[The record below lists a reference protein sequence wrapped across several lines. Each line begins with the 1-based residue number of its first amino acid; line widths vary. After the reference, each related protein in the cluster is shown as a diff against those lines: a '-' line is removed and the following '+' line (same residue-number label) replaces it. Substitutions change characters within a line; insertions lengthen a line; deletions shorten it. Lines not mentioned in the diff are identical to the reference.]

1 MVGSTNGMQH
11 RYEFTRGKL
20 LSSHDIRIQVSR
32 HAVLFVRN
40 RVGNAS
46 VTGVVPSYQTT
57 IRIE

>member
-11 RYEFTRGKL
+11 RYEFTIGKL
-20 LSSHDIRIQVSR
+20 LSCHDIRIQVSS

-46 VTGVVPSYQTT
+46 VTGVVPSY
-57 IRIE
+57 